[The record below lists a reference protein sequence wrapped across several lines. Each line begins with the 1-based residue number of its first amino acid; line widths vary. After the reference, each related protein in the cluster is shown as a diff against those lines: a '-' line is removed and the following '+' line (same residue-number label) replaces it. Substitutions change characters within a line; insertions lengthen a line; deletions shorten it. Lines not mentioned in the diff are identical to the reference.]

1 MFVRLSVGAALA
13 AGYLVVGR
21 AAITTTVAV
30 LLAAEGATRLLRYRA
45 QRKEATPT

>member
-21 AAITTTVAV
+21 AAITTTVAA
-30 LLAAEGATRLLRYRA
+30 LLATAGATRLLRRWA
-45 QRKEATPT
+45 WRRETPT